1 MHKRIRK
8 RNKSSHHSYNYLFHM
23 CLYIICQNRCLV
35 SRKATRREPR
45 NAPSTVKIIPE
56 HGFVYENIENFG
68 PPFLEIQ

>member
-1 MHKRIRK
+1 MHKRIRG

-23 CLYIICQNRCLV
+23 RLYIIYQIV
-35 SRKATRREPR
+35 VWFHEKRRRQPG
-45 NAPSTVKIIPE
+45 NTSITVKSIPE